1 MISGGAED
9 GGEKREPPPSH
20 YYSPSYSGGEGNG
33 NPLQYSSL
41 EPSYTLL
48 QWGGH
53 GMGSTYGITLFT
65 WASAL
70 WKK

>member
-41 EPSYTLL
+41 ENSIGRIPVAWQATV
-48 QWGGH
+48 H
-53 GMGSTYGITLFT
+53 GIEKSQTQL
-65 WASAL
+65 SN
-70 WKK
+70 